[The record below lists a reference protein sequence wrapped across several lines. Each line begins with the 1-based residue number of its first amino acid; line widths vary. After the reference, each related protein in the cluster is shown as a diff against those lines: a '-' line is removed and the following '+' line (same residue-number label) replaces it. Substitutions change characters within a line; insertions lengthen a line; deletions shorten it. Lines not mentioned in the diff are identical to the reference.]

1 MHTGGSDRRGTATA
15 LALILFLPLAALAF
29 TGCSRTDSVSDSY
42 FAVEEGNSWLYRA
55 REQAAEL
62 TMELAIV
69 EPDPA
74 IDHGPR
80 TVDVSASGSTGKLK
94 LSEEGYLLE
103 GDEGSLAL
111 VSTGGS
117 GGTPYLLLESPL
129 VVGRTYYPPG
139 GDGTAAEVTVTSAM
153 SVGTPSGPREGF
165 ELQISGEGIASGVR
179 LIFVP
184 NVGFTTLDIPGF
196 PTFELEDAALR

>member
-80 TVDVSASGSTGKLK
+80 TVDVSASGSTGI
-94 LSEEGYLLE
+94 E